1 LTIYDPVIGDEE
13 QNIIAGTKFEDL
25 PSNYL
30 CPLCESE
37 KDNFIEVEEIS
48 LSKV

>member
-1 LTIYDPVIGDEE
+1 LIGDEE
-13 QNIIAGTKFEDL
+13 QNISVGTSFEDL

-37 KDNFIEVEEIS
+37 KDNFIEVEETS